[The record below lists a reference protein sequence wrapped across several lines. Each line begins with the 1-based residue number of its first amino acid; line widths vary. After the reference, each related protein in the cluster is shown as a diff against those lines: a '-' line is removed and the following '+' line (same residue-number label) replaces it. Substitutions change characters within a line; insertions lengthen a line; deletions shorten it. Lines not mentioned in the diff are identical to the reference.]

1 MSLDEQLDTNLW
13 LDEPLYE
20 LCSALVRRRR
30 QAVQLVH
37 YWIVERRPWIGSVC
51 GRLRNRGGRGR
62 VGIRIHANGQKVH
75 FGSTRSAYVHEEAEL
90 SYRFSG

>member
-1 MSLDEQLDTNLW
+1 M
-13 LDEPLYE
+13 
-20 LCSALVRRRR
+20 
-30 QAVQLVH
+30 QLVH

-90 SYRFSG
+90 SYRFSGWERTFICRITVIVRYELQREP